1 MRAWRRQTI
10 VVGICFAVVFLAR
23 IYFKNHFVGV
33 EGPSESGPA
42 VESNPPSKGAAADQV
57 SGARDTVVTL
67 DTDP

>member
-1 MRAWRRQTI
+1 MQTWRRQTI

-23 IYFKNHFVGV
+23 IYFKNYFVGV

-42 VESNPPSKGAAADQV
+42 AESAPSQEGAAADQV